1 MAVFK
6 RKKKCVGAF
15 MTVLPVCCFAAA
27 MVSEISR
34 NSNGGTE
41 ELQSSSNSSMAARL
55 AEDDEGFNWYAAK
68 NPEKIA
74 SMVDMHIR
82 NSTERRK
89 HGDPKWSKSPVST
102 WSLESDGIGYLEAKQ
117 IYDIL
122 VKSALESRNIFGR
135 LSGAA
140 GAWESIVRSFKKD
153 YVCLGE
159 AAQIMV
165 QNVNYEIPY
174 QKKQVQKIQQQ
185 LAELDHKEADIKRSA
200 ALSATKYVENSVTA
214 MLNLSI
220 YDKNKS
226 RIMDEEGC
234 LGSIVNVP
242 EASPPTNTIQA
253 YLPLFRPTTCLS
265 SDSSTSK
272 SYHSCLPATP
282 SCSSPSIHQHS
293 GSSCTKVHNHHHM
306 QVEADFEF

>member
-1 MAVFK
+1 MAVFE

-27 MVSEISR
+27 MVSEISC

-55 AEDDEGFNWYAAK
+55 AEDDEGFNWYAAE

-89 HGDPKWSKSPVST
+89 HRDPKWSKSPVST

-122 VKSALESRNIFGR
+122 VKSAPESRNIFGR

-140 GAWESIVRSFKKD
+140 GAWESIVRSFEKD

-174 QKKQVQKIQQQ
+174 QKRQVQKIQQQ

-200 ALSATKYVENSVTA
+200 ALSATKERLDSADVDSNDDGDIKGLVA
-214 MLNLSI
+214 V
-220 YDKNKS
+220 
-226 RIMDEEGC
+226 
-234 LGSIVNVP
+234 VN
-242 EASPPTNTIQA
+242 
-253 YLPLFRPTTCLS
+253 
-265 SDSSTSK
+265 
-272 SYHSCLPATP
+272 
-282 SCSSPSIHQHS
+282 
-293 GSSCTKVHNHHHM
+293 
-306 QVEADFEF
+306 

>member
-1 MAVFK
+1 MEFAS
-6 RKKKCVGAF
+6 
-15 MTVLPVCCFAAA
+15 LPKD
-27 MVSEISR
+27 I
-34 NSNGGTE
+34 
-41 ELQSSSNSSMAARL
+41 
-55 AEDDEGFNWYAAK
+55 
-68 NPEKIA
+68 NPYF
-74 SMVDMHIR
+74 H
-82 NSTERRK
+82 
-89 HGDPKWSKSPVST
+89 
-102 WSLESDGIGYLEAKQ
+102 SLESDGIGYLEAKQ

-122 VKSALESRNIFGR
+122 VKSAPESRNIFGR

-140 GAWESIVRSFKKD
+140 GAWESIVCSFEKD

-200 ALSATKYVENSVTA
+200 ALSATKYVENSVTT

-253 YLPLFRPTTCLS
+253 YLPLFRPTTRRS

-272 SYHSCLPATP
+272 SYHSYLPATP

-306 QVEADFEF
+306 QLSGYIRHGSCTGTCSWTSSTPSLPRPNVFASAACQDSHYVLLEGTT